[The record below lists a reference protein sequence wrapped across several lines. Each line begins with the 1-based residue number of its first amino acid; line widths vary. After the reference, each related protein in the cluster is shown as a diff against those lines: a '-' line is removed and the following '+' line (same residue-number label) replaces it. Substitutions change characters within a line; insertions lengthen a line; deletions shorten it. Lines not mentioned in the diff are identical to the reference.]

1 MHHLRGLCVL
11 FSFNVEEKMVKQK
24 KVNIVTLGCSK
35 NLVDS
40 EMLLNQ
46 LDLNGFKVVHDSE
59 QDDANI
65 VILNTCGFIAD
76 AKEESIDT
84 ILNFV
89 DSRKAGKLDKLLVM
103 GCLSARY
110 KEELKQEIPEVDKFY
125 GKFDFKEIVKDLNAT
140 FYEQK
145 MYHRVQTTPS
155 HFAYLKISEG
165 CNRHC
170 SFCAIPQFTGSHK
183 SRSMESLIE
192 EAQSLVDSGV
202 KELLIIA
209 QDLSYY
215 GIDMYGESKLAELID
230 RLADIDGL
238 EWIRLHYTYPAKFPH
253 NVLKVMRERSNVCK
267 YLDIPLQHITDRML
281 GMMRRRID
289 RKETIALVEKIRQEV
304 PEIAL
309 RTTYLVG
316 HPGETEA
323 DFEELK
329 AFIREYPF
337 ERMGVFAYSS
347 EDDTYAFKM
356 YQDDIPQ
363 EVKEARAAEL
373 MEIQQQISA
382 ELNQKHIGKTLRVL
396 IDREE
401 DDYYV
406 GRTEYDSPEVDGE
419 VLIEKTKTLQIG
431 NFYPVHITGSDDFDL
446 YGEL

>member
-1 MHHLRGLCVL
+1 MR
-11 FSFNVEEKMVKQK
+11 QK

-59 QDDANI
+59 QDDADI

-76 AKEESIDT
+76 AKEESVNT

-89 DSRKAGKLDKLLVM
+89 DARKEGKLDKLLVM

-110 KEELKQEIPEVDKFY
+110 KEDLTKEIPEVDKFY

-183 SRSMESLIE
+183 SRSIESLLE
-192 EAQSLVDSGV
+192 EARELVARGV

-215 GIDMYGESKLAELID
+215 GIDMYGESKLAELIN
-230 RLADIDGL
+230 RLADIEGL
-238 EWIRLHYTYPAKFPH
+238 EWIRLHYTYPSKFPTD
-253 NVLKVMRERSNVCK
+253 VLTVMRERSNVCK

-281 GMMRRRID
+281 GMMRRKID
-289 RKETIALVEKIRQEV
+289 RKETIALIEKIREEV
-304 PEIAL
+304 PGIAL
-309 RTTYLVG
+309 RTTFLVG
-316 HPGETEA
+316 HPGETQE
-323 DFEELK
+323 DFDELK
-329 AFIREYPF
+329 TFIREYPF

-347 EDDTYAFKM
+347 EDDTYAFRM
-356 YQDDIPQ
+356 YNDDIPQ

-373 MEIQQQISA
+373 MEMQQQISA
-382 ELNQKHIGKTLRVL
+382 DLNLKQIGKTVRVL

-401 DDYYV
+401 EDFFV

-419 VLIEKTKTLQIG
+419 VLIEKTQSLQIG
-431 NFYPVHITGSDDFDL
+431 NLYSVNITGSDDFDL
-446 YGEL
+446 YGEVVE

>member
-1 MHHLRGLCVL
+1 MKRG
-11 FSFNVEEKMVKQK
+11 

-59 QDDANI
+59 KDDANI

-76 AKEESIDT
+76 AKEESINT

-89 DSRKAGKLDKLLVM
+89 DARKKGKLDKLLVM

-110 KEELKQEIPEVDKFY
+110 KDDLTKEIPEVDKFY
-125 GKFDFKEIVKDLNAT
+125 GKFDFKEIINDLNAD

-145 MYHRVQTTPS
+145 MYRRVQTTPA

-170 SFCAIPQFTGSHK
+170 SFCAIPQFTGNHK
-183 SRSMESLIE
+183 SRSIESLLE
-192 EAQSLVDSGV
+192 EARSLVAGGV

-215 GIDMYGESKLAELID
+215 GIDLYGESKLAELIEK
-230 RLADIDGL
+230 LADIEGL
-238 EWIRLHYTYPAKFPH
+238 KWIRLHYTYPSKFPMD
-253 NVLKVMRERSNVCK
+253 VLQVMRERNNVCN
-267 YLDIPLQHITDRML
+267 YLDIPLQHITNNML
-281 GMMRRRID
+281 GMMRRKIN
-289 RKETIALVEKIRQEV
+289 KEETIDLVKKIREEV
-304 PEIAL
+304 PGIAL
-309 RTTYLVG
+309 RTTFLVG
-316 HPGETEA
+316 HPGETEE

-329 AFIREYPF
+329 AFISEYRF

-356 YQDDIPQ
+356 YSDDIPQ
-363 EVKEARAAEL
+363 EIKEQRADEL
-373 MEIQQQISA
+373 MAIQQEISA
-382 ELNQKHIGKTLRVL
+382 SLNQKHIGKTLQVL

-401 DDYYV
+401 GDYFV

-419 VLIEKTKTLQIG
+419 VLIRNYSELKIG
-431 NFYPVHITGSDDFDL
+431 EFYPVKITGADEFDL
-446 YGEL
+446 FGEIE

>member
-1 MHHLRGLCVL
+1 MKRG
-11 FSFNVEEKMVKQK
+11 

-59 QDDANI
+59 KDDANI

-76 AKEESIDT
+76 AKEESVNT

-89 DSRKAGKLDKLLVM
+89 DARKAGKLDKLLVM

-110 KEELKQEIPEVDKFY
+110 KKDLTEEIPEVDKFY
-125 GKFDFKEIVKDLNAT
+125 GKFDFKEIIKDLNAT

-145 MYHRVQTTPS
+145 MYHRVQTTPA

-170 SFCAIPQFTGSHK
+170 SFCAIPQFTGTHK
-183 SRSMESLIE
+183 SRSIESLLE
-192 EAQSLVDSGV
+192 EARSLVASGV

-215 GIDMYGESKLAELID
+215 GIDMYGESKLAGLID
-230 RLADIDGL
+230 KLADIEGL
-238 EWIRLHYTYPAKFPH
+238 KWIRLHYAYPSKFPLELL
-253 NVLKVMRERSNVCK
+253 NVIRERDNVCK

-281 GMMRRRID
+281 GMMRRKIG
-289 RKETIALVEKIRQEV
+289 KEETISLIKKIREEV
-304 PEIAL
+304 PGIAL
-309 RTTYLVG
+309 RTTFLVG
-316 HPGETEA
+316 HPGETDE

-329 AFIREYPF
+329 AFVSEYKF
-337 ERMGVFAYSS
+337 DRMGVFAYSS
-347 EDDTYAFKM
+347 EDDTYAYKM
-356 YQDDIPQ
+356 YEDSIPQ
-363 EVKEARAAEL
+363 EVKDQRADEL
-373 MEIQQQISA
+373 MELQQEISA
-382 ELNQKHIGKTLRVL
+382 SLNQKYIGKTLQVL
-396 IDREE
+396 VDRE
-401 DDYYV
+401 DGDYFV

-419 VLIEKTKTLQIG
+419 VLIDKEPG
-431 NFYPVHITGSDDFDL
+431 MEVGEMYPVKITGASEFDL
-446 YGEL
+446 FGEVVL